1 MRVLLA
7 GATGAIGRRL
17 VPQLIEA
24 GPEGTPMTRAK
35 GEPGELYDPGAGP
48 GLCGVFDVGR
58 LGLGVALAAA
68 GASFAEVA
76 RTTIYVVGLRPE
88 LMGELM
94 AGLGAGSARLGI
106 GTPGPTTLIG
116 VASLAAPDLLV
127 EIEVTAVA

>member
-1 MRVLLA
+1 MTIELMNPA
-7 GATGAIGRRL
+7 GLVDPQIYSQVAVATGSRMIFVAGQVGQDATGRP
-17 VPQLIEA
+17 V
-24 GPEGTPMTRAK
+24 EGLAAQA
-35 GEPGELYDPGAGP
+35 EQALAN
-48 GLCGVFDVGR
+48 V
-58 LGLGVALAAA
+58 GVALAAA

-116 VASLAAPDLLV
+116 VSSLAAPDLLV